1 MLFRSGRVHV
11 HRRMNPTPDFDPAAI
26 IRLRRLGNAAFVRE
40 MIDLF
45 NQLAAQK
52 IQLANQALAAGDLT
66 ALANA
71 VHPLKSSSGGVGA
84 ATMFELATRIEELSR
99 RGETAPL
106 PALVTELDAAF
117 SRVGPLLQSA
127 RATIPP

>member
-1 MLFRSGRVHV
+1 
-11 HRRMNPTPDFDPAAI
+11 MNPTPDFDPAAI